1 MKERV
6 EYQQLVDEIRRH
18 NDLYYNQDAPEI
30 SDFEYDALMRQ
41 LKEIER
47 EHPEYITS
55 DSPTQKVGGKR
66 VMGIPVQHK
75 VPMLSLEDV
84 FSLED
89 VRAFVRSIKEID
101 PLATFSVEQKIDGLS
116 LSLEYHDGK
125 LIRASTRGD
134 GFEGE
139 DVTENA
145 RHIQGIPL
153 TIHPPY
159 ILDQID
165 GYFEVRGECYMSYA
179 AFEDA
184 NRQQAEHGKKLFANA
199 RNCAAGTL
207 RQADPAVVEQRGLE
221 VLIFNVQQPNVA
233 LSEHSH
239 GSQLNLLEE
248 WGFACAPRGTF
259 HDENGVV
266 VAIEKIGSKRS
277 SLPYS
282 IDGAVV
288 KVNSHSLRQR
298 LGERTKTPRWAV
310 AFKYPP
316 EEKETTLINIRL
328 QTGRTGKVTPV
339 AEFEPVMLAGTTV
352 SNATLH
358 NQGRIDELA
367 LNIGD
372 TIVVRKAGDI
382 IPEIVRVT
390 RHASQGKAPF
400 QMRTCPVCGRHLAY
414 EGDDGADMF
423 CTNPYCEAKRQR
435 QLEFFASRDCMDID
449 GLGPNTIAALIAKN
463 LVNRPSDLY
472 DLFSFPFTH
481 LSEVLG
487 GEKIAE
493 NLLNNIEKSKT
504 QDAVRVLKALG
515 WKNVGAHVS
524 KALLEKYGSIG
535 RIFDTPVDQLQADMA
550 QMLGFGNIL
559 IQAVISM
566 VLDENMREEVS
577 LLSIS
582 GVNMDY
588 RAVSAG
594 DKLAG
599 KTFVVTGTLPTMDR
613 KTVQSLIE
621 QNGGKV
627 SGSVSKNTSYLV
639 AGEAAGSKLTKAQ
652 SLGVSIITEAELLA
666 MLEGGT

>member
-1 MKERV
+1 MPKNEM
-6 EYQQLVDEIRRH
+6 YQQLVSEILRH

-30 SDFEYDALMRQ
+30 SDFEYDKLMSR

-47 EHPEYITS
+47 EHPEFVTS

-89 VRAFVRSIKEID
+89 VQAFVRSVKEID

-116 LSLEYHDGK
+116 LSLEYQNGK

-134 GFEGE
+134 GLVGE

-145 RHIQGIPL
+145 KKIKGVPL
-153 TIHPPY
+153 TLAGDLFDY
-159 ILDQID
+159 
-165 GYFEVRGECYMSYA
+165 GYFEVRGECHMSYA
-179 AFEDA
+179 AFEEA
-184 NRQQAEHGKKLFANA
+184 NRQQEEQGKKLFANA

-207 RQADPAVVEQRGLE
+207 RQSDPAIVAKRKLE
-221 VLIFNVQQPNVA
+221 VLIFNVQQPNA
-233 LSEHSH
+233 ELAEHSH
-239 GSQLNLLEE
+239 GGQLNLLEE
-248 WGFACAPRGTF
+248 WGFTCVPRGTF
-259 HDENGVV
+259 HDENGVIAAV
-266 VAIEKIGSKRS
+266 EKIGSKRS
-277 SLPYS
+277 ALPYG

-288 KVNSHSLRQR
+288 KVNSLSLRQR
-298 LGERTKTPRWAV
+298 LGERTKTPRWAI

-316 EEKETTLINIRL
+316 EEKETTLTNIRL
-328 QTGRTGKVTPV
+328 QTGRTGRVTPV
-339 AEFEPVMLAGTTV
+339 AEFEPVMLAGTMV

-382 IPEIVRVT
+382 IPEIVRVAK
-390 RHASQGKAPF
+390 HASRGEDPF
-400 QMRTCPVCGRHLAY
+400 QMKTCPVCGWRLAY
-414 EGDDGADMF
+414 ESDDGADMF
-423 CTNPYCEAKRQR
+423 CTNPYCEAKKQR
-435 QLEFFASRDCMDID
+435 RLEFFSSRDCMDID
-449 GLGPNTIAALIAKN
+449 GLGPNTIAALIDGN
-463 LVNRPSDLY
+463 LVTRPSDLY
-472 DLFSFPFTH
+472 DLFSFPFAY

-487 GEKIAE
+487 GEKIAK
-493 NLLNNIEKSKT
+493 NLLNSIEKSKS

-524 KALLEKYGSIG
+524 KALLEKYGNIG
-535 RIFDTPVDQLQADMA
+535 RLFDTPADRLRADMT
-550 QMLGFGNIL
+550 QMPGFGDTL

-566 VLDENMREEVS
+566 VLDDEMYEEVH

-582 GVNMDY
+582 GVNMEY
-588 RAVSAG
+588 QPAPAG

-599 KTFVVTGTLPTMDR
+599 KTFVITGTLPTMDR
-613 KTVQSLIE
+613 KAAQALIE

-666 MLEGGT
+666 MLGGKT